1 MSRRVSVGRFAILS
15 ILCVI
20 VLVAA
25 TPAMPVKLEPVA
37 RVVHLP
43 IAEQSGIVM
52 SHTFPGVFWVHN
64 DSGDSARLFALTAD
78 GKVIMPAW
86 LGDQFIPDAAGGA
99 VGTKQPYPGL
109 LIEGASNVDWEDIAL
124 DGDTL
129 YIGDVGN
136 NGNAR
141 RDLGVYVLPEPN
153 PRATDRQRVL
163 KFLPVAYPGQK
174 TFPGEQWHYDCEALF
189 VFHGKLY
196 FVTKH
201 RAPGQINGPE
211 ISADLY
217 RLDTAY
223 TDKVNPLVK
232 VDSKSNLGGWVT
244 AANLSPDGKTLAVL
258 TNFPIASVWLFQTP
272 ASGDKFLSSPARQ
285 ITVTNVKQAEGLCW
299 TDGKTLLITNEQREW
314 FQVGTD

>member
-1 MSRRVSVGRFAILS
+1 MNRCRTVARFL
-15 ILCVI
+15 I
-20 VLVAA
+20 VALFATAA
-25 TPAMPVKLEPVA
+25 TAASPAMPIRLEPVA

-52 SHTFPGVFWVHN
+52 SHTYPGVFWVHN

-78 GKVIMPAW
+78 GKVIMPQW
-86 LGDQFIPDAAGGA
+86 LSDEYIPDAPNGP

-109 LIEGASNVDWEDIAL
+109 VIESASNIDWEDIAL

-129 YIGDVGN
+129 YIADTGN

-153 PRATDRQRVL
+153 PRATDRQRAL
-163 KFLPVAYPGQK
+163 KFLPVAYPSQK
-174 TFPGEQWHYDCEALF
+174 TYPGEQWHYDCEALF

-201 RAPGQINGPE
+201 RAPGQINVPE

-223 TDKVNPLVK
+223 TDRVNALAL
-232 VDSKSNLGGWVT
+232 VDSKSNFGGWVT
-244 AANLSPDGKTLAVL
+244 AADLSPDGKRLAVL
-258 TNFPIASVWLFQTP
+258 TDFPVASVWLFDTP

-285 ITVTNVKQAEGLCW
+285 ITITNVKQAEGICW
-299 TDGKTLLITNEQREW
+299 LDGKTVLITNEQREW
-314 FQVGTD
+314 FRLPTD